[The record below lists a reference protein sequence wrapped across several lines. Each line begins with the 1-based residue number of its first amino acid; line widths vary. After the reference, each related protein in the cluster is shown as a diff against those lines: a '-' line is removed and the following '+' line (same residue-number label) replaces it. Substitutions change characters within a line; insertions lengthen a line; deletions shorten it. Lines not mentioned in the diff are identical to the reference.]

1 MRRGL
6 ICLLLAAWPSV
17 SIAAEPLTML
27 LIHILRQQILNSVQ
41 SAIEESEKERARAAA
56 IPRSQYDID
65 DQKLKT
71 LIDEGFVHLT
81 AAQRNE
87 VYVAVRRTLADPQN
101 AAIRNHLVQELAV
114 KAAAVREAHE
124 QLSNLPPARKRA
136 IVAEARGEYEKLP
149 LAERQ
154 QMLQVLQ
161 SGIVPLPQD
170 LNDMIL
176 AEFSRVPQALAE
188 PRRE

>member
-6 ICLLLAAWPSV
+6 ICLLFAVWPGV
-17 SIAAEPLTML
+17 VYAAEPLTML
-27 LIHILRQQILNSVQ
+27 LIHILRQQVLNSVQ
-41 SAIEESEKERARAAA
+41 SAIEEAERERARAAA

-65 DQKLKT
+65 DQNLKA

-87 VYVAVRRTLADPQN
+87 VYVAVKRTLADPQN

-124 QLSNLPPARKRA
+124 QLSSLPPARKRA

-149 LAERQ
+149 PAERQ

-161 SGIVPLPQD
+161 AGIVPLPRD

-176 AEFSRVPQALAE
+176 AEFSSVPQSPAAPSKE
-188 PRRE
+188 